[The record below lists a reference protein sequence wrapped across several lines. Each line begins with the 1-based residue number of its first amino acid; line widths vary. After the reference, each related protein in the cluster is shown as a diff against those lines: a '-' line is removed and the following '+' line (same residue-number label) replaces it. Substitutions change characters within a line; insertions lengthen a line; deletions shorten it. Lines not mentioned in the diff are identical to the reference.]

1 MYGIPQKSL
10 LIETL
15 YSLEISY
22 EEFFLTKAQEL
33 RIKTMLSMGMKN
45 EAVFKYIFIF
55 TILIVIVSDKNSL
68 DKPFFVN

>member
-33 RIKTMLSMGMKN
+33 RIKTILSMGMKK
-45 EAVFKYIFIF
+45 EVVFKYIFIF

>member
-33 RIKTMLSMGMKN
+33 RIKTILSMGMRK
-45 EAVFKYIFIF
+45 EVVFKYIFIF

-68 DKPFFVN
+68 DKSFL

>member
-33 RIKTMLSMGMKN
+33 RIKTILSMDIKN
-45 EAVFKYIFIF
+45 ELVFKYIFIF

-68 DKPFFVN
+68 DKPFIVK

>member
-33 RIKTMLSMGMKN
+33 RIKTILSMGMKK
-45 EAVFKYIFIF
+45 EIVFKYIFIF